1 MFMNKLNLNKFKN
14 IYSGVHEKKSKKLNF
29 FFKEAPRE
37 LGMQEEEERAVTP
50 PLRREEGA
58 VPQAAEADAASG
70 TAGVAGNDTG
80 NGGSEDDS
88 NEEEQ
93 EETGKTWGHAKL
105 PPDVYDS
112 NPFHKSRGN
121 TQYVVWNVVKC
132 LKKHTTHGTTV
143 DVMYTHVC
151 TAQITVKKED
161 EEGDDQDDDGN

>member
-1 MFMNKLNLNKFKN
+1 
-14 IYSGVHEKKSKKLNF
+14 
-29 FFKEAPRE
+29 
-37 LGMQEEEERAVTP
+37 MQEEEERSVTP

-105 PPDVYDS
+105 PPDVYGS
-112 NPFHKSRGN
+112 NPFNKTRGN
-121 TQYVVWNVVKC
+121 TQHVVWNVVKC
-132 LKKHTTHGTTV
+132 LKKHTAHGTTV
-143 DVMYTHVC
+143 DAKYTHVC
-151 TAQITVKKED
+151 TAKITVKKAG
-161 EEGDDQDDDGN
+161 EEGDDEDDDGKWRWYCNKILKLKKGKTCYNTTVATDSHTLGGAIKYT